1 MWPEFPLL
9 PPTIVRNS
17 LWGHRCSLGE
27 RRQYIAR
34 VGTTGIWPFHVTF
47 LGLQGLLGSDHTFLF
62 HGGVWLCTPNFVV
75 WWFKVHPVHEGQ
87 LQLHANLVAC
97 GQEFS
102 LWYQPGAGQKL
113 FLKRRLIFCR
123 QWQAFLQTLK
133 VLCCSSHTAV
143 WYCLERASLFITDTS
158 SPIGSAG
165 SYDSTGWGAHTAAWP
180 YCTAIS
186 CSGLHSKPAAFLGT
200 QLTSWNNTVKLGR
213 YGLQNPKRATRG
225 CVPFLA

>member
-133 VLCCSSHTAV
+133 VLCCSSHTEV
-143 WYCLERASLFITDTS
+143 WYCLEEHIYHWHFKPHWICWIIWLNWMRSSHNSLDLLYSHLLLWAPLQTS
-158 SPIGSAG
+158 SF
-165 SYDSTGWGAHTAAWP
+165 
-180 YCTAIS
+180 
-186 CSGLHSKPAAFLGT
+186 SGHSINELE
-200 QLTSWNNTVKLGR
+200 
-213 YGLQNPKRATRG
+213 
-225 CVPFLA
+225 